1 MIFFCGGTD
10 RRKTDAMA
18 VFSGREDHAV
28 TLLDKTVKPVCEENV
43 ELSGIFHI
51 DGKADITVCGRDGE
65 RALDG
70 IFHQISEDHAEIH
83 VGYGKR
89 GWKVGF
95 AEKRDPLLGGNV
107 AVICQDGIG
116 SQMRAIAETGGI
128 RIRKL
133 PVVIIQIF
141 QEPAVFLLFGK
152 SGDGPDGM
160 AEIVA
165 ESAGLCDIGLKAR
178 ILACLHFQHLVFF
191 FHLSPFC
198 NGMGSFQEEC
208 LVEEKQ
214 DQERSFN
221 KKRDIK
227 NTAYMH
233 GRIFPGYHINIAG
246 SDDGRKKPD
255 GPPDRALMEVVDNPG
270 KAPGKKKEK
279 EPHSKED

>member
-1 MIFFCGGTD
+1 M
-10 RRKTDAMA
+10 
-18 VFSGREDHAV
+18 
-28 TLLDKTVKPVCEENV
+28 
-43 ELSGIFHI
+43 
-51 DGKADITVCGRDGE
+51 
-65 RALDG
+65 
-70 IFHQISEDHAEIH
+70 
-83 VGYGKR
+83 
-89 GWKVGF
+89 
-95 AEKRDPLLGGNV
+95 LGGNV

-198 NGMGSFQEEC
+198 NGMGSFQEKC

-255 GPPDRALMEVVDNPG
+255 GPPDGALMEVVDNPG